1 MVRSDLQ
8 RALEC
13 IRDASA
19 AASDRASSVEV
30 VKRELAAG
38 GMLSSDARDA
48 IATLHRARAVDP
60 AGPLAV
66 PLIEVLASAVRLRIG
81 GDPSGLRGLPAL
93 LHADDSGAFSVARA
107 SRPDQAGESWHVD
120 CRTPTRARA
129 LAALFIAAAR
139 FGAEGTVT
147 FLGEGVWVG
156 YEIFLHAGRAQLRVM
171 TEDEVRRAAQD
182 PALDMISG
190 HFEAAVPLTAWPQPK
205 DVRD

>member
-1 MVRSDLQ
+1 MTYDVAIFGDLLSAEAELRRWK
-8 RALEC
+8 RAE
-13 IRDASA
+13 IGSRGNRAIAKAFPGSKNDAPQKQVA
-19 AASDRASSVEV
+19 LVA
-30 VKRELAAG
+30 ELAKAG
-38 GMLSSDARDA
+38 FFRLEESDGLVRVRGQF
-48 IATLHRARAVDP
+48 H
-60 AGPLAV
+60 GLAF
-66 PLIEVLASAVRLRIG
+66 RK
-81 GDPSGLRGLPAL
+81 
-93 LHADDSGAFSVARA
+93 
-107 SRPDQAGESWHVD
+107 
-120 CRTPTRARA
+120 RARA